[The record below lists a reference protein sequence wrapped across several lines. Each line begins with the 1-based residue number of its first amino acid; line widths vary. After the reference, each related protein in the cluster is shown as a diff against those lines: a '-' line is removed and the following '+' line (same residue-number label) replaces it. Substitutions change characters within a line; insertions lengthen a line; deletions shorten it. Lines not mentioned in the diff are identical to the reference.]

1 MMADLVALGTVM
13 STNLCGGAQMPFR
26 SGRVDA
32 IEAGKTTGVPAP
44 ETDLEETLLFF
55 ERAGFDMV
63 DAIGLTACGHTLGS
77 VHHGGFPE
85 AVDESFVTPNNTNGG
100 SNFDTTRGVFDPN
113 VLGEYLNGTG
123 TKGGPLVNSYNDT
136 MNSDKRLYESDK
148 NATMHALFAQG
159 TGFLATCAELMGRA
173 INTVPAGVQLSEP
186 ITVMPVKPVN
196 VTYDFSEDGKL
207 MLSGKIRIL
216 TPAGSSPPQSLTLRM
231 SDDETKLEREV
242 DTGSSVFGRSGSE
255 FGTTTYFPFS
265 LSGPAIQN
273 ATSFSF
279 QAPDVPEQTFRIDSQ
294 AFVVPSLTVLSGT
307 ALNVTVADCQK
318 SSCEDLTIHV
328 SAPTTQRGT
337 LAPKMSELDMVLSE
351 VKKERRLLSKLPG
364 KGSSLTPFWLM
375 EGKLAGKVKGPEL
388 VSPLAAFTLLNFED

>member
-1 MMADLVALGTVM
+1 
-13 STNLCGGAQMPFR
+13 MPFR
-26 SGRVDA
+26 PGRVDA
-32 IEAGKTTGVPAP
+32 TEAGKTTGVPAP

-55 ERAGFDMV
+55 ERAGFDKV

-85 AVDESFVTPNNTNGG
+85 AVDDSFVTPNNTNGG

-123 TKGGPLVNSYNDT
+123 NKGGPLVMSYNDT

-159 TGFLATCAELMGRA
+159 TGFLATCADLMGRA
-173 INTVPAGVQLSEP
+173 INTVPASVQLSEP

-196 VTYDFSEDGKL
+196 VTYDFSEEGKL
-207 MLSGKIRIL
+207 TLSGKIRIL
-216 TPAGSSPPQSLTLRM
+216 TPAGSSPPQSLTLRISHHGM
-231 SDDETKLEREV
+231 ELEPEIE
-242 DTGSSVFGRSGSE
+242 TGSTVFGRSGGEYGIS
-255 FGTTTYFPFS
+255 TYFPFS

-273 ATSFSF
+273 ATSFSV
-279 QAPDVPEQTFRIDSQ
+279 QAPEVPEQSFRISSQ
-294 AFVVPSLTVLSGT
+294 VFVVPSLTVLSGT

-328 SAPTTQRGT
+328 SAPITQRGT
-337 LAPKMSELDMVLSE
+337 LAPKMSGMHMVLSG
-351 VKKERRLLSKLPG
+351 VKQERKLLSELSW
-364 KGSSLTPFWLM
+364 KGSMLTPFWLM
-375 EGKLAGKVKGPEL
+375 EGELAGKMKGPEL
-388 VSPLAAFTLLNFED
+388 VSPLAALVLLNFEN